1 VSEVLAYCDEL
12 VTSLN
17 TAIAAGSS
25 LVSKVKATTNI
36 RQVSLPG
43 VLVSPVPRRDNYTL
57 TGGYLATLSV
67 YCIAQ
72 GPGDLTDAKVL
83 DELADIVTTVIDD
96 VALVEP
102 VSYVLPNQADP
113 KPALRCEFT
122 IDVTP

>member
-1 VSEVLAYCDEL
+1 MSEVLAFLDTQ
-12 VTSLN
+12 VAALN
-17 TAIAAGSS
+17 TAIGSGS
-25 LVSKVKATTNI
+25 ALVSKVKATTNI

-43 VLVSPVPRRDNYTL
+43 VLVSPVPRRDSYTL
-57 TGGYLATLSV
+57 QGGYMATLSV

-83 DELADIVTTVIDD
+83 DELADIVTSVVDG
-96 VALVEP
+96 VYLVEP

-113 KPALRCEFT
+113 KPALRCEFQ